1 MRSRQTKTRLF
12 LHEVLDM
19 KKIAVILVTLVSVT
33 AISGC
38 TMMGKGKGKAPEVVE
53 TNG

>member
-1 MRSRQTKTRLF
+1 
-12 LHEVLDM
+12 M
-19 KKIAVILVTLVSVT
+19 KKIAVILVAIVSVT
-33 AISGC
+33 AVSGC